1 MIRSHTM
8 SKRIFGNPLSM
19 AGLLLVLL
27 LVLVGIFAPSIAR
40 YDPQEMMFEFVYHPP
55 SRDFWLGTD
64 ALGRDLFSR
73 IVWGTRTSLLVGF
86 GATLAALVIGVI
98 FGGLAGYYEKWVS
111 QVFMRLADIQL
122 SIPRM
127 ILLIV
132 ATAVIGQQ
140 KIIAIAAI
148 IGITM
153 WPGLGRVTRSKI
165 LDLRTREFVE
175 AAQALGMSD
184 SRILWKHILP
194 NGIGP
199 ITVVA
204 TLDIGGAILSEAS
217 LSFLG
222 MGDPRSIS
230 WGNIL
235 STGLQDMVP
244 APWIAIFPG
253 IAIFLAVWGVNM
265 LGDALRDALDVE
277 L

>member
-1 MIRSHTM
+1 MY
-8 SKRIFGNPLSM
+8 KRVLGNPLSIV
-19 AGLLLVLL
+19 GLLLVFF
-27 LVLVGIFAPSIAR
+27 LVLVGVFAPSIAR
-40 YDPQEMMFEFVYHPP
+40 YDPQEMMFECVYEPP
-55 SRDFWLGTD
+55 SRNFWLGTD

-86 GATLAALVIGVI
+86 GSTMAALVIGVA

-132 ATAVIGQQ
+132 ATTVIGQQ
-140 KIIAIAAI
+140 NIIVIAAI

-184 SRILWKHILP
+184 SRILWKHIFP

-253 IAIFLAVWGVNM
+253 IAIFLAVWSVNM

-277 L
+277 S